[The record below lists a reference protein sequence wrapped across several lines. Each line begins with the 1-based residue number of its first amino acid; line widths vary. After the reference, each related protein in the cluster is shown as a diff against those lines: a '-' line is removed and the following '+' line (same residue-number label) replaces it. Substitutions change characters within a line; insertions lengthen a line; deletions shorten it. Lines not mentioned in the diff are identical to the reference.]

1 MENKQTL
8 GTAVSNF
15 EQQFKRFQDS
25 GNKPPEFLLPKKRAK
40 EAIARLSPSG
50 KEAKGKKIVLQTYGQ
65 FLAPEQDFGDYSAI
79 AQQIEDDKKLLVQAY
94 DLFVA
99 MVDLNRQL
107 GDEQTCISDFTI
119 TSPLTQRERYTV
131 GSDFVYL
138 QFWLQ
143 WEAKRTDYVPV
154 LRLARETAGWQLI
167 FIPSG
172 SFSWTDWEQAVV
184 QLLEEEFYKNK
195 VLVADDS
202 DSDDV
207 INGEGEK

>member
-8 GTAVSNF
+8 GTAISNF
-15 EQQFKRFQDS
+15 EEQFKRFQDS

-65 FLAPEQDFGDYSAI
+65 FLAPEQNFGDYSAI

-107 GDEQTCISDFTI
+107 GDDATFISDFTI
-119 TSPLTQRERYTV
+119 ASPLTQRERYTV
-131 GSDFVYL
+131 GKDFVFL

-154 LRLARETAGWQLI
+154 LRLARGLPGWQLI

-172 SFSWTDWEQAVV
+172 NFSWTDGELAVV

-195 VLVADDS
+195 VLVSDGAESSDDS
-202 DSDDV
+202 GV
-207 INGEGEK
+207 GE

>member
-25 GNKPPEFLLPKKRAK
+25 GNKPPEFLLPKKRAAA
-40 EAIARLSPSG
+40 AIAGMAPSG
-50 KEAKGKKIVLQTYGQ
+50 KRVSGKKIVLESYRQL
-65 FLAPEQDFGDYSAI
+65 LAPEQRFGDFSAI
-79 AQQIEDDKKLLVQAY
+79 AQQLEDDKKLLVQAY

-107 GDEQTCISDFTI
+107 GDEQTCISDFII

-131 GSDFVYL
+131 GRDFVYL

-154 LRLARETAGWQLI
+154 LRLARGASGWQLI

-184 QLLEEEFYKNK
+184 QLLEEEFYKGRMPG
-195 VLVADDS
+195 LDAADGS
-202 DSDDV
+202 DAAVEARS
-207 INGEGEK
+207 

>member
-8 GTAVSNF
+8 GNAISNF
-15 EQQFKRFQDS
+15 EQQFKKFQDS
-25 GNKPPEFLLPKKRAK
+25 GNKPPEFLLPKKRAAAK
-40 EAIARLSPSG
+40 ALATEKAR
-50 KEAKGKKIVLQTYGQ
+50 KGKKDVLAAYRQL
-65 FLAPEQDFGDYSAI
+65 LAPEQSFGDFSAI
-79 AQQIEDDKKLLVQAY
+79 AQQLEDDKKLLVQAY

-107 GDEQTCISDFTI
+107 GDQDTFISDFTI
-119 TSPLTQRERYTV
+119 ASPITQRERYTV

-154 LRLARETAGWQLI
+154 LRLARGASGWQLV

-172 SFSWTDWEQAVV
+172 NFSWTDWELSVV
-184 QLLEEEFYKNK
+184 QLLEEEFYKGNK
-195 VLVADDS
+195 VLVADAPDS
-202 DSDDV
+202 GDAIS
-207 INGEGEK
+207 GEGE

>member
-50 KEAKGKKIVLQTYGQ
+50 KRVSGKKIVLESYRQL
-65 FLAPEQDFGDYSAI
+65 LAPEQRFGDFSAI
-79 AQQIEDDKKLLVQAY
+79 AQQLEDDKKLLVQAY

-107 GDEQTCISDFTI
+107 GDEQTCISDFII

-131 GSDFVYL
+131 GRDFVYL

-154 LRLARETAGWQLI
+154 LRLARGASGWQLI

-184 QLLEEEFYKNK
+184 QLLEEEFYKGRMPG
-195 VLVADDS
+195 LDAADGS
-202 DSDDV
+202 DAAVEARS
-207 INGEGEK
+207 